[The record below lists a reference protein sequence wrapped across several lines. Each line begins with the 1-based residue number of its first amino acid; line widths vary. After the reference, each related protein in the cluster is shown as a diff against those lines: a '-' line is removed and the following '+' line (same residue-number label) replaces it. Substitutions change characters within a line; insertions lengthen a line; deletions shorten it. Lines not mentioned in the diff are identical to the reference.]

1 MALMTRRFAA
11 LVLAVALATA
21 CERHNA
27 PDPRPLARRALAGV
41 PVYPLSTEVSVTA
54 GEDAAQLTM
63 SSVDSL
69 GKVAAWFRRSLPL
82 NGWSLQ
88 SDLTNDDGS
97 VSISATRGKRP
108 LWLTLRRNVGAP
120 GTTYALIGAIV
131 AGDSGAAADSSLT
144 PRPKP

>member
-1 MALMTRRFAA
+1 MLRRLAVP
-11 LVLAVALATA
+11 VLAVVLATA
-21 CERHNA
+21 CERRGA

-41 PVYPLSTEVSVTA
+41 PVYPRSTEVSVTA

-63 SSVDSL
+63 SSADSL

-88 SDLTNDDGS
+88 SDITTNDGS
-97 VSISATRGKRP
+97 VSISARRGTRP

-120 GTTYALIGAIV
+120 GTTYALIGALV
-131 AGDSGAAADSSLT
+131 EGDSAAADSGLT
-144 PRPKP
+144 ARPKP